1 MTFRGSS
8 PPAGKALGAPTN
20 GGEFGVPTQRAVE
33 VDGGEIVLMG
43 DADKIL
49 LWTPDLYDEV
59 TMTVGQAQLL
69 AAALLAAA
77 SDAETKS

>member
-8 PPAGKALGAPTN
+8 PPTGEALGSPKN
-20 GGEFGVPTQRAVE
+20 GGEIGPPRRTVE
-33 VDGGEIVLMG
+33 VESGEILVMV
-43 DADKIL
+43 DAETIL
-49 LWTPDLYDEV
+49 LWTPDMADDV

>member
-1 MTFRGSS
+1 MS
-8 PPAGKALGAPTN
+8 
-20 GGEFGVPTQRAVE
+20 
-33 VDGGEIVLMG
+33 

-59 TMTVGQAQLL
+59 AMTAGQAQLL

-77 SDAETKS
+77 SDAETNS

>member
-8 PPAGKALGAPTN
+8 PPPGKALGEPTK
-20 GGEFGVPTQRAVE
+20 GGEVSVQTQRAVK
-33 VDGGEIVLMG
+33 VDGGEIVLMS

-59 TMTVGQAQLL
+59 AMTAGQAQLL

>member
-8 PPAGKALGAPTN
+8 PPTGEALGSPKNGGEIGAPTR
-20 GGEFGVPTQRAVE
+20 RAVE
-33 VDGGEIVLMG
+33 VDGGEIVLML

-49 LWTPDLYDEV
+49 LWTPDLYDEL
-59 TMTVGQAQLL
+59 TMTVGQARLL